1 MNVLKR
7 FFSFYNNVIDIH
19 NIDVITRKEY
29 GKYLLST
36 LIIYAFLCSLIYTFA
51 FITHILPNMYQIHYR
66 TAFLICIGLLFS
78 FYIQFLFVTLK
89 RFING
94 NIPVFLIFILP
105 FLVFIL
111 FSFAKDDLD
120 SDPYYYVLIYVIY
133 ILYNIFLIILAL
145 TVKTADKQ
153 NNILKKIM
161 NKKTIYKYLILPFN
175 LMFMLDVKGRITRL
189 QYIISLLFSIF
200 APLFL
205 MIISYGVI
213 QGLKYIYSSLFNMP
227 VDDIFNSLILIGIVF
242 LFYVSTVIVSG
253 IFLII
258 LRINDI
264 IKSKIIK
271 VVMYIVTIFVTTY
284 PFRLIDDLKRNTIY
298 FLIIIAIPVLFKSRN
313 IEDNNL
319 TAKGSE

>member
-1 MNVLKR
+1 MNLLKR

-29 GKYLLST
+29 GKYLFST
-36 LIIYAFLCSLIYTFA
+36 LIIYVFLCSLIYIFTF
-51 FITHILPNMYQIHYR
+51 IINILPNKYEIAYG
-66 TAFLICIGLLFS
+66 TTFLICIGLLFS

-94 NIPVFLIFILP
+94 DIPILLIFILP
-105 FLVFIL
+105 FLVFVL
-111 FSFAKDDLD
+111 FSLANNSLD
-120 SDPYYYVLIYVIY
+120 SDPNYYIIIFALY
-133 ILYNIFLIILAL
+133 IIYNISLIILAL

-161 NKKTIYKYLILPFN
+161 NKKFVYKYLILPFN
-175 LMFMLDVKGRITRL
+175 HMFMLNFKGRITRF
-189 QYIISLLFSIF
+189 QYIVSLLFSIF
-200 APLFL
+200 APILL
-205 MIISYGVI
+205 MIISYAAI
-213 QGLKYIYSSLFNMP
+213 QGLKYIYSFIFNMP
-227 VDDIFNSLILIGIVF
+227 FDDIFNSLILIGIVF
-242 LFYVSTVIVSG
+242 IFYASTVIVSS

-313 IEDNNL
+313 IEENNL
-319 TAKGSE
+319 TTKGSE

>member
-1 MNVLKR
+1 M
-7 FFSFYNNVIDIH
+7 
-19 NIDVITRKEY
+19 
-29 GKYLLST
+29 
-36 LIIYAFLCSLIYTFA
+36 
-51 FITHILPNMYQIHYR
+51 
-66 TAFLICIGLLFS
+66 ICIGLLFS

-161 NKKTIYKYLILPFN
+161 NKKLVYKYLILPFN
-175 LMFMLDVKGRITRL
+175 HIFMLDFKGRITRL
-189 QYIISLLFSIF
+189 QYIVSLLFSIF

-298 FLIIIAIPVLFKSRN
+298 FLIIIAIPVLFKSGN

>member
-36 LIIYAFLCSLIYTFA
+36 LIIYVFLCSLIYTFA

-94 NIPVFLIFILP
+94 NIPVFLILILP
-105 FLVFIL
+105 LLVCIL
-111 FSFAKDDLD
+111 FSFAKEPLY
-120 SDPYYYVLIYVIY
+120 SDPYYYVHIYVIY
-133 ILYNIFLIILAL
+133 ILYNISLIILAL

-153 NNILKKIM
+153 NNILKKLI
-161 NKKTIYKYLILPFN
+161 NKKFVYKYLILPFN
-175 LMFMLDVKGRITRL
+175 HVFMFNFKGRITRL
-189 QYIISLLFSIF
+189 QYIVSLLFSIF
-200 APLFL
+200 TPLLL
-205 MIISYGVI
+205 MIISYAAI
-213 QGLKYIYSSLFNMP
+213 QLLKYIYSFLFNMP
-227 VDDIFNSLILIGIVF
+227 FDNIFDSFYLFGIV
-242 LFYVSTVIVSG
+242 LFFYILTVILSS

-271 VVMYIVTIFVTTY
+271 VIMYIVTIFITTY
-284 PFRLIDDLKRNTIY
+284 LIADFKHNTIY